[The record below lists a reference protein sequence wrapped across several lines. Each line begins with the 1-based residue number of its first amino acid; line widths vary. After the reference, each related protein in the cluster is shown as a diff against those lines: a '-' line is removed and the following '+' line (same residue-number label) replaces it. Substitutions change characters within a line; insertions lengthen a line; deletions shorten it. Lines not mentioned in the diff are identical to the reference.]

1 MGVHKLDP
9 VLADQIDEIE
19 DVPEAAQDAALVETQ
34 PKDRSQSRFGQGVRD
49 VENLVATAG
58 QLVADRGGID
68 LRARHFRAGR
78 EPSICSCKRIRST
91 GGQSHPPEGIKPG
104 STRPCNRP
112 RLRPQS

>member
-1 MGVHKLDP
+1 MLRLLKRNRKTGPRVG
-9 VLADQIDEIE
+9 
-19 DVPEAAQDAALVETQ
+19 
-34 PKDRSQSRFGQGVRD
+34 FGQGVRD

-68 LRARHFRAGR
+68 LRARHFELGESHQYVHA
-78 EPSICSCKRIRST
+78 RIRST

-112 RLRPQS
+112 RLRPQSELVIADAAQLGEIRLGEALVATLR